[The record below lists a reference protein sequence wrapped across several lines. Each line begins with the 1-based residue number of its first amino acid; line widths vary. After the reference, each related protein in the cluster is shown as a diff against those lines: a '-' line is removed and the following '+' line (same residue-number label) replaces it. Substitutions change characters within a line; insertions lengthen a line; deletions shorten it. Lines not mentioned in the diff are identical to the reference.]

1 MGRVIAIANQ
11 KGGVGKTTTAINLAA
26 SLAAEEQRTLIV
38 DCDSQGNTTSGLGF
52 SKDPARRTL
61 YHSLILNEPIE
72 RVVLSTQ
79 VDGLDIIPADKN
91 LVGAGVELVSLEGRE
106 YFLRKA
112 IESIKTNYRFV
123 ILDCP
128 PALDLV
134 TLNALVASDSV
145 LIPIQCEYLALE
157 GVSELLDTLMRIRR
171 TLNPD
176 LAVEG
181 ILLTMYDE
189 RTTLSH
195 QVASDLRSFF
205 GAQVF
210 STVIPRNVRLAE
222 APSHGKPIIFYDIHS
237 RGAESYVQLAKE
249 VIANDQ
255 KRAGT
260 GPECPDPATLPSVTA
275 GEPQQIDIDL
285 IDPSPYQPRTRFRE
299 EPLEELARSIRSSGI
314 IQPLILRTQ
323 GSRFQL
329 IAGERRWRAAQRA
342 GLLRVPAIVREVP
355 EEMAL
360 EITLVE
366 NIQRED
372 LNPIEQA
379 RAFER
384 LTVDFHL
391 TQENVAE
398 RTGKD
403 RTTVA
408 NAVRLLRLEKPLQ
421 DLIEDGRLTAGH
433 GRALLAIPDAGLRQS
448 LAQRAARGGLTV
460 RQIERLGARKSAR
473 SAPPHPPTLDAN
485 TRAALEELQRHLGTR
500 ATLRPRTKT
509 RPGQL
514 ILEYYD
520 DAQLVGLYDRLMK

>member
-1 MGRVIAIANQ
+1 MTR
-11 KGGVGKTTTAINLAA
+11 
-26 SLAAEEQRTLIV
+26 
-38 DCDSQGNTTSGLGF
+38 
-52 SKDPARRTL
+52 
-61 YHSLILNEPIE
+61 
-72 RVVLSTQ
+72 
-79 VDGLDIIPADKN
+79 
-91 LVGAGVELVSLEGRE
+91 
-106 YFLRKA
+106 
-112 IESIKTNYRFV
+112 
-123 ILDCP
+123 
-128 PALDLV
+128 
-134 TLNALVASDSV
+134 NALGRGLSA
-145 LIPIQCEYLALE
+145 LIREPEPPQQ
-157 GVSELLDTLMRIRR
+157 VS
-171 TLNPD
+171 P
-176 LAVEG
+176 
-181 ILLTMYDE
+181 
-189 RTTLSH
+189 
-195 QVASDLRSFF
+195 
-205 GAQVF
+205 
-210 STVIPRNVRLAE
+210 
-222 APSHGKPIIFYDIHS
+222 
-237 RGAESYVQLAKE
+237 
-249 VIANDQ
+249 
-255 KRAGT
+255 
-260 GPECPDPATLPSVTA
+260 PATLPSVTA

-323 GSRFQL
+323 GSRYQL

-342 GLLRVPAIVREVP
+342 GLPRVPAIVREVP

-460 RQIERLGARKSAR
+460 RQIERLGARKPAR

-485 TRAALEELQRHLGTR
+485 TRAALDELQRHLGTR